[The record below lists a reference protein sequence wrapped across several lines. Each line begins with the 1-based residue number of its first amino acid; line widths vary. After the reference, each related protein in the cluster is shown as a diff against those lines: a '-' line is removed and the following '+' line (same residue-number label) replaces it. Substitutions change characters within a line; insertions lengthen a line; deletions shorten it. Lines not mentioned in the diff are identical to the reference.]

1 MDTVNES
8 IKKTHHLVCVEGK
21 LYCLVA
27 ELHKFPIN
35 SNDLVNCFDRW
46 FDLIGS
52 MFSIFIKKSWS
63 RKKRALR

>member
-27 ELHKFPIN
+27 ELHKFSIN
-35 SNDLVNCFDRW
+35 LVNCFDKW

-52 MFSIFIKKSWS
+52 MFSIFIKKVGVE
-63 RKKRALR
+63 KRGH